1 MKRLILPLALVC
13 ASASW
18 AGPEWVRGV
27 IVEPPLEKQV
37 TIQHEA
43 IKSIRMGA
51 MTMPFA
57 VDEKVPLKTFKVG
70 DHVQFTVQVDGQQ
83 RLKITALKHSH

>member
-13 ASASW
+13 ASSSW

-51 MTMPFA
+51 MTMPFM

-70 DHVQFTVQVDGQQ
+70 DHVKFMVQVDGEHH
-83 RLKITALKHSH
+83 LKITALKHAR